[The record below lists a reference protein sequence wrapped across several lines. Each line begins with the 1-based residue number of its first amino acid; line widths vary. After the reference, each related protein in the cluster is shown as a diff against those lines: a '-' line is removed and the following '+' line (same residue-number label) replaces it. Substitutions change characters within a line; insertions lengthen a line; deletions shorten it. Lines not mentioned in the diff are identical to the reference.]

1 MSMIGMKDPIAVI
14 AIRRKYLFII
24 IFFFFISFIPPTPD
38 MTNIHIITRPS
49 KIKEKNIAIEKVA
62 TMIANIAIKRSP
74 IKAIEKTNIGNEVPS
89 DCGICYNHIMES
101 HKIHIQDLL
110 ASIHRMD
117 RPHTE
122 ALARVGLITVKDLL
136 LFIPNRYTDAR
147 ESLPISHAINGSS
160 LTLYGR
166 MGSVKV
172 VRSFKGHVPM
182 TTANLDDGNGKI
194 KLVFFNQ
201 AYIGKMYPDGTN
213 VKVIGTVTEKNGVK
227 QIANPTIEKV
237 SNIIESSESLFNK
250 NNKESKNRID
260 FNYLMPIYRE
270 TKGITSNY
278 IYELIKKTLHLG
290 YHKIMNEN
298 LPSNVLKELN
308 LPSISDT
315 ILYIHIPKSE
325 ALTIAAR
332 KRLAFEE
339 IFYMK
344 IIKEQERYRA
354 RDSITFQIE
363 SGEANNFIKS
373 LSYTPTNAQ
382 DKAIKTM
389 LSDMKSNNPMSR
401 MLEGDVGSG
410 KTLVAAALIAE
421 TINMTEDAIPLQCVY
436 MAPTEILATQQFES
450 FIQYY
455 KNYDIEIGLLTSKG
469 AYKFPSKT
477 NTNTYTKVSRTQLL
491 KWLVDGKLSVIVGT
505 HSLIGKSVI
514 FKNLAL
520 TIIDEQHRFGVRQ
533 RKALAHKKGDNR
545 LETPHLLSMTA
556 TPIPRT
562 LALTIF
568 GDLDL
573 TILDELPKG
582 RQKIITEL
590 CSTSDIS
597 RKKIYKK
604 IKEEIDKGHQI
615 YIIAP
620 RIDDSDAEEIKNSVM
635 GEYKKYKDLFP
646 DLAIEMIHGKDKN
659 KNATME
665 SWAANEIDIL
675 VSTSVVEVGVN
686 VPNATVMVIEGAER
700 FGLAALHQL
709 RGRVGR
715 GSDQSYCYLFTDSN
729 SEIAEKRLLHFAS
742 TTDGFALAE
751 KDLESRGAGSLL
763 SGKQW
768 GMSDIAMEAIRNRKL
783 VEIASKYAKD
793 IIMIDPTLKNNP
805 NLLAIIEQ
813 KERVHLE

>member
-1 MSMIGMKDPIAVI
+1 
-14 AIRRKYLFII
+14 
-24 IFFFFISFIPPTPD
+24 
-38 MTNIHIITRPS
+38 
-49 KIKEKNIAIEKVA
+49 
-62 TMIANIAIKRSP
+62 
-74 IKAIEKTNIGNEVPS
+74 
-89 DCGICYNHIMES
+89 MES
-101 HKIHIQDLL
+101 KKIHSDDLIT
-110 ASIHRMD
+110 AIHRID
-117 RPHTE
+117 RVHAE
-122 ALARVGLITVKDLL
+122 ALMRIGLTTVKDLL
-136 LFIPNRYTDAR
+136 LFIPNRYTDSR
-147 ESLPISHAINGSS
+147 ENLPISHAINGAS

-166 MGSVKV
+166 MESVKV
-172 VRSFKGHVPM
+172 ARSFKGHTPM
-182 TTANLDDGNGKI
+182 TTATLNDGNGKI
-194 KLVFFNQ
+194 KLAFFNQ

-213 VKVIGTVTEKNGVK
+213 VKIIGTVSEKKISNKNNLNKSLTNEKV
-227 QIANPTIEKV
+227 IYNPTIEKV
-237 SNIIESSESLFNK
+237 KNIIESSESLFNK
-250 NNKESKNRID
+250 NIID

-270 TKGITSNY
+270 TKGLTSNY
-278 IYELIKKTLHLG
+278 IHELIKKALHLG
-290 YHKIMNEN
+290 YHKVIREN
-298 LPSNVLKELN
+298 LPDHVLNDLK

-315 ILYIHIPKSE
+315 ILYIHMPKNE

-344 IIKEQERYRA
+344 VIKEKERYEA
-354 RDSITFQIE
+354 RDSVTFQIAN
-363 SGEANNFIKS
+363 GEAGNFIKS
-373 LSYTPTNAQ
+373 LNYKPTGAQ
-382 DKAIKTM
+382 SRAISTM
-389 LSDMKSNNPMSR
+389 LQDMKSNNPMAR

-421 TINMTEDAIPLQCVY
+421 TIHENVKGLPLQCAY

-450 FIQYY
+450 FIKYY
-455 KNYDIEIGLLTSKG
+455 QNYDIEIGLLTSKG
-469 AYKFPSKT
+469 AYKFPSKEDPES
-477 NTNTYTKVSRTQLL
+477 YVKISRAQLL
-491 KWLVDGKLSVIVGT
+491 KWLADGKLSVIVGT

-520 TIIDEQHRFGVRQ
+520 TIIDEQHRFGVKQ
-533 RKALAHKKGDNR
+533 RKAFAHKKGDSR

-590 CSTSDIS
+590 CSTSDTS
-597 RKKIYKK
+597 RKKVYKK
-604 IKEEIDKGHQI
+604 IKEEIEKGRQV
-615 YIIAP
+615 YVIAP
-620 RIDDSDAEEIKNSVM
+620 RIDDSDAEEIKNSVA
-635 GEYKKYKDLFP
+635 GEYKKYRSLFP
-646 DLAIEMIHGKDKN
+646 DLYIEMIHGKDKN
-659 KNATME
+659 KNTTME
-665 SWAANEIDIL
+665 SWAANKIDIL

-700 FGLAALHQL
+700 FGLAQLHQL

-715 GSDQSYCYLFTDSN
+715 GSDQSYCYLFTDSG
-729 SEIAEKRLLHFAS
+729 SETAEKRLLHFAS

-751 KDLESRGAGSLL
+751 KDLETRGAGSLL

-783 VEIASKYAKD
+783 VDIASKYAKD
-793 IIMIDPTLKNNP
+793 LITNDPELTLHP
-805 NLLAIIEQ
+805 NLHDIIGQ